1 MRRIGFRSSHLHDR
15 FLNYRSQTRAGARL
29 GRVFSVIEQTWALSD
44 DPKKVRPNETALATH
59 RTAAEAAD
67 LARDA
72 ADRFRA
78 HGFHKPSGA
87 WWGADD
93 GKFHRF
99 LVAPDRRARAG
110 QMALGL
116 GAAVLALA
124 AIGAAWRDRRS
135 A

>member
-1 MRRIGFRSSHLHDR
+1 MHDR

-29 GRVFSVIEQTWALSD
+29 GRVFSVIEQTWPLSA
-44 DPKKVRPNETALATH
+44 DPKKVRPAETALATQ

-87 WWGADD
+87 WWGADE

-99 LVAPDRRARAG
+99 LVAPERRAHAG
-110 QMALGL
+110 QIALGL
-116 GAAVLALA
+116 GAAVLAIA
-124 AIGAAWRDRRS
+124 AVGAARRNRRS
-135 A
+135 S